1 MYVTL
6 LNHAEL
12 QQTRD
17 VSILALASLAETR
30 DNETGAHILRTQ
42 SYVKA
47 LAIRLKDHPDF
58 RGELTSEFIDLLFK
72 SAPLHDVGKVG
83 IPDNI
88 LLKPGKLTDEE
99 FEVMKQH
106 AQLGSDALLVA
117 ESQLGSN
124 SFLRLAREI
133 AASHHEK
140 WNGSGY
146 PLGSKG
152 DGIPL
157 SARLMALADVYDAL
171 ISKPRS

>member
-1 MYVTL
+1 M
-6 LNHAEL
+6 
-12 QQTRD
+12 
-17 VSILALASLAETR
+17 
-30 DNETGAHILRTQ
+30 
-42 SYVKA
+42 
-47 LAIRLKDHPDF
+47 
-58 RGELTSEFIDLLFK
+58 
-72 SAPLHDVGKVG
+72 GKVG

-140 WNGSGY
+140 WDGSGY
-146 PLGSKG
+146 PLGTKG
-152 DGIPL
+152 DAIPL

-171 ISKPRS
+171 ISKRVYKPAFSHDKAKGIILEGEGSHFDPRVLKAFLDCEDEFKQIAIEFKDGSD